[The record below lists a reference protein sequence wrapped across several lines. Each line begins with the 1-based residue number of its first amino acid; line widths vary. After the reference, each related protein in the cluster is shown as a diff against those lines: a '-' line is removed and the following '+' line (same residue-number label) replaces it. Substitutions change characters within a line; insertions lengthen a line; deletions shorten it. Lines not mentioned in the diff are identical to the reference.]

1 MESEARKPRTVLR
14 TTQAIAGAALGAFV
28 IHALFG
34 VGGHQVDWVFNDF
47 VYNGL
52 VFISAL
58 SCLVRGIRIRE
69 RRAAWLLLGAGLL
82 CWTASE
88 VYDSAYLA
96 HLKNPPYPSL
106 SDVLALLFYPAGGA
120 ALILL
125 VRGRMR
131 GARLSLWLDGLVAA
145 LAVCTLGEVAA
156 FHQVLAGGGGGE
168 TALQV
173 ATDLSYPI
181 ADVVTM
187 ALVASVFALT
197 AWRPGRA
204 WAMIGA
210 GLVLAA
216 VADSIFAAQNAAG
229 SYTVGTV
236 LDAMWP
242 AATLL
247 MGFAAW
253 ERSEGRAEVRLEGW
267 RILVLPVAFALP
279 ALGLLV
285 LDHYVRLD
293 GVAVVLAGLTL
304 IAVIV
309 RTAMT
314 FGENMR
320 MLHQT
325 RRDALTDSLTGLGN
339 RRQLMQD
346 LEDALTGPNRAANR
360 ALVLF
365 DLDGFKRYN
374 DDFGHPAGDAL
385 LARFGSSLMKAVSRD
400 GRAYRLGGD
409 EFCALVETDA
419 PGAGRLVAAATAAL
433 SAAGK
438 GFVVTA
444 SHGLVLMPEEAADA
458 TVAIHIADQRLY
470 GHKHGR
476 QATAATQQARD
487 VLMQVLHERQPE
499 LRDHLH
505 EVSLLALAVG
515 RRMSLDSDQL
525 SDIVRAAELHDIGKM
540 AIPDQILDKPGDLD
554 SGEVAF
560 IRQHT
565 IIGERILA
573 AAPALASV
581 APIVRA
587 SHENW
592 DGSGYPDGLKGEQI
606 PLAARII
613 SACDAYHAMTS
624 DRPYQTAVTSE
635 QAIVELRRCAGT
647 KFSPE
652 IIGVLCEEI
661 AAGRVGDGVDDLDL
675 ELPAVD
681 VPHARSGHDAG
692 PEAAA
697 PAG

>member
-1 MESEARKPRTVLR
+1 MESAARKPRTVLR
-14 TTQAIAGAALGAFV
+14 TTQAISFAALAAFV

-34 VGGHQVDWVFNDF
+34 LGGRGADSVFNDWI
-47 VYNGL
+47 YDGL
-52 VFISAL
+52 VFVSAL
-58 SCLVRGIRIRE
+58 SCLVRGVRVRE
-69 RRAAWLLLGAGLL
+69 RRAAWLVLGVGLL

-96 HLKNPPYPSL
+96 HLKDPPYPSL
-106 SDVLALLFYPAGGA
+106 SDLLALLFYPAGCV
-120 ALILL
+120 ALVLL

-131 GARLSLWLDGLVAA
+131 GARLSLWLDGVVAA
-145 LAVCTLGEVAA
+145 LAVCTIGEVAV
-156 FHQVLAGGGGGE
+156 FHQVLAGGSGAE
-168 TALQV
+168 SSLQV

-181 ADVVTM
+181 ADIVTM

-204 WAMIGA
+204 WTMIGA

-216 VADSIFAAQNAAG
+216 VADSVFAAQNAAG
-229 SYTVGTV
+229 TYDVGSV
-236 LDAMWP
+236 LDALWP

-253 ERSEGRAEVRLEGW
+253 ERSDGKAEVQLEGW
-267 RILVLPVAFALP
+267 RILILPAAFALP
-279 ALGLLV
+279 SLGLLV
-285 LDHYVRLD
+285 FDHYGQVD
-293 GVAVVLAGLTL
+293 GGAVVLAALTL
-304 IAVIV
+304 MAVIV

-320 MLHQT
+320 MLRQT

-346 LEDALTGPNRAANR
+346 LEDALSGPEATAKR

-385 LARFGSSLMKAVSRD
+385 LARFGSSLMKVVAPQGQS
-400 GRAYRLGGD
+400 YRLGGD

-419 PGAGRLVAAATAAL
+419 PGAGRLVAGATAAL
-433 SAAGK
+433 SAEGK

-458 TVAIHIADQRLY
+458 TMAIHIADQRLY
-470 GHKHGR
+470 GHKHSR
-476 QATAATQQARD
+476 QTTAATQQTRD

-499 LRDHLH
+499 LHEHLH

-515 RRMSLDSDQL
+515 RRMSLSSDEL
-525 SDIVRAAELHDIGKM
+525 NDIVRAAELHDIGKM
-540 AIPDQILDKPGDLD
+540 AIPDQILEKPGELD
-554 SGEVAF
+554 RVEVSF

-573 AAPALASV
+573 AAPALATV

-592 DGSGYPDGLKGEQI
+592 DGSGYPDGLKGEEI

-613 SACDAYHAMTS
+613 AACDAYNAMTS
-624 DRPYQTAVTSE
+624 DRPYQAAVASE
-635 QAIVELRRCAGT
+635 QAILELRRCAGT
-647 KFSPE
+647 RFAPDV
-652 IIGVLCEEI
+652 IDVLCEEI

-675 ELPAVD
+675 EFPTLAV
-681 VPHARSGHDAG
+681 PDA
-692 PEAAA
+692 EA
-697 PAG
+697 PADGQTAR